1 MALILSPNHEK
12 ELFSEQSVI
21 ISTLAM
27 GIPLSEP
34 AIVRAVAVDH
44 TRISVSWEPG
54 PFPNGPILS
63 YVLQIKDLT
72 PDGYFALKVLI
83 NIFRIYIFFLHM
95 AKFLYHNT
103 GLKMSTFLSYFFP
116 ALQGVVCDSRLLL
129 HVEK

>member
-103 GLKMSTFLSYFFP
+103 GLNEHFSFLFFSCV
-116 ALQGVVCDSRLLL
+116 ARSRVCDSRLLL

>member
-1 MALILSPNHEK
+1 MKIILSFIQQFCLQFRVALILSPNHEK

-21 ISTLAM
+21 ISTLPE
-27 GIPLSEP
+27 GTPLSEP

-72 PDGYFALKVLI
+72 GYSALKV
-83 NIFRIYIFFLHM
+83 
-95 AKFLYHNT
+95 
-103 GLKMSTFLSYFFP
+103 S
-116 ALQGVVCDSRLLL
+116 VRL
-129 HVEK
+129 